1 MAEKIP
7 KVKHIDKMDNETFL
21 KHMNARH
28 KGAAGLQ
35 HFGPSNV
42 PGDRTEERLLRAMH
56 KALHGNPKNY
66 GPFNHTHGEADD
78 DGS

>member
-1 MAEKIP
+1 MSEEKP
-7 KVKHIDKMDNETFL
+7 KVKDISKMDNETFL

-28 KGAAGLQ
+28 KGVAGLQ

-56 KALHGNPKNY
+56 DTIHANEKNY
-66 GPFNHTHGEADD
+66 GPFNHTHGEA
-78 DGS
+78 SE